1 MIPEHITV
9 DVVETGA
16 KLEKEEDSLP
26 EIAYT
31 TEFSYT
37 LKFTAKTKLGD
48 SGGGSGGSGGG
59 TGGSGGG
66 SGGSGGSSPE
76 ITVNATN
83 ITIISPFKSVK
94 IRSVSGDSVN
104 ISGSYFLAF
113 DDYYKF
119 VRKTG
124 EQLIL
129 PPDTKEPDIALI
141 QYKMPPLTTRIFE
154 YPFKVQWPA
163 GSSYEGTPIESEVI
177 VKQESFWTTT
187 AASAYIDVLK
197 ELKF

>member
-16 KLEKEEDSLP
+16 KLEKEDDSLP

-37 LKFTAKTKLGD
+37 LKFTAKTKLED
-48 SGGGSGGSGGG
+48 SGGG
-59 TGGSGGG
+59 TGGSGG
-66 SGGSGGSSPE
+66 SGGSGGGSPE
-76 ITVNATN
+76 IIVSATN
-83 ITIISPFKSVK
+83 ISIVSPFKSVK
-94 IRSVSGDSVN
+94 IRSVSGDTVN